1 MVCVRRVVQAL
12 GSAFDSIIVEEY
24 QMDNTFQDRRRFLF
38 AVAAGV
44 ALVGIVAGRLR
55 SGPAG
60 DEAPQAS
67 IAEAKALLDAG
78 ATIIDVRSQGQFAE
92 RHLPNAALVPLDVLQ
107 AAIPAWLLEAKTR
120 PVIVYCNR
128 GAGSGPA
135 AARLLQAS
143 GFSQVVNLAS
153 GIEGWA
159 AAGMPLQH
167 G

>member
-1 MVCVRRVVQAL
+1 
-12 GSAFDSIIVEEY
+12 
-24 QMDNTFQDRRRFLF
+24 MDKSFQDRRRFLV

-44 ALVGIVAGRLR
+44 ALIGIVAGRVK
-55 SGPAG
+55 SSSVS
-60 DEAPQAS
+60 DEVPQAS

-78 ATIIDVRSQGQFAE
+78 ATVIDVRGHEQFAD
-92 RHLPNAALVPLDVLQ
+92 RHLPNATLIPLDVLR
-107 AAIPAWLLEAKTR
+107 AAIPAWLLAAKTR

-135 AARLLQAS
+135 AAHLLQAA
-143 GFSQVVNLAS
+143 GFAQVVNLTS

-159 AAGMPLQH
+159 AAGMPVQH